1 MRAPVLFVLPV
12 LLVLDVLGLAS
23 AAPPAGARRETPTG
37 DVWVQMVPSGKDRP
51 KEGIGHGVIEAPP
64 ERVYRALVDYRHWE
78 EFMPFLEVSDARP
91 QPDGSVLSAQLLE
104 LPAPLGRR
112 HYEIRARHRTE
123 GSGGQRR
130 WRIEWTYVPG
140 SGNVAGHHGSWL
152 LLPHG
157 PGRTFATCRLF
168 TDPGGSIPDW
178 AVNRG
183 TSETLPWIFHGLRQ
197 HVRRSRYGA
206 P

>member
-1 MRAPVLFVLPV
+1 MRAVLFVPLVLFVL
-12 LLVLDVLGLAS
+12 LVLSSAS
-23 AAPPAGARRETPTG
+23 AAPPAGERRETPTG
-37 DVWVQMVPSGKDRP
+37 DVWLQMVPSGKGRP
-51 KEGIGHGVIEAPP
+51 KEGIGHGVIDAPP

-78 EFMPFLEVSDARP
+78 EFMPFLEKSDARP

-104 LPAPLGRR
+104 LPPPLGRR
-112 HYEIRARHRTE
+112 HYEIRARHRVE
-123 GSGGQRR
+123 GGQGGKV
-130 WRIEWTYVPG
+130 WKIEWTCVAG
-140 SGNVAGHHGSWL
+140 SGNVAGHHGSWT
-152 LLPHG
+152 LLPNG
-157 PGRTFATCRLF
+157 PGRTWATCRLY
-168 TDPGGSIPDW
+168 TDPGGGIPHW

>member
-1 MRAPVLFVLPV
+1 
-12 LLVLDVLGLAS
+12 
-23 AAPPAGARRETPTG
+23 
-37 DVWVQMVPSGKDRP
+37 MVPSARGAP

-78 EFMPFLEVSDARP
+78 EFMPFLEVLDARP

-112 HYEIRARHRTE
+112 HYEIRARHRIQ
-123 GSGGQRR
+123 GGPRGKV
-130 WRIEWTYVPG
+130 WTIEWAYVPG
-140 SGNVAGHHGSWL
+140 SGNVAGHHGSWT
-152 LLPHG
+152 LLPQG
-157 PGRTFATCRLF
+157 PGRTWATCRLY
-168 TDPGGSIPDW
+168 TDPGGAIPHW

-197 HVRRSRYGA
+197 HVRRSRYDG